1 MNTSKTTNTNLKLT
15 IVKKA
20 QSFVVICYV
29 NDVISRYNE
38 CFL

>member
-20 QSFVVICYV
+20 QSFVVIYYV
-29 NDVISRYNE
+29 ND
-38 CFL
+38 